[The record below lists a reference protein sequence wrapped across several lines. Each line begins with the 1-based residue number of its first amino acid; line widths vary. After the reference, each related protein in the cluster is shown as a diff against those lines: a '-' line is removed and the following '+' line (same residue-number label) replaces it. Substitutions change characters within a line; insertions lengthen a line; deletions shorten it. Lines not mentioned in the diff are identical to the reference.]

1 VTPARPVLAPFLGLV
16 LVTAACREPTRSL
29 SVAAAPSA
37 GRATPVASAAVAAP
51 PSAEG
56 VAPPTST
63 GSVPAAPVAAPSPS
77 LSSTDGVAA
86 VAAPSASPPR
96 LLPAAAPVA
105 PPVLLDA
112 AGAPLPQTLDRPT
125 TTSAWVTDLGPALWR
140 AILADDVS
148 LALPHFFPVVAYEQV
163 KAIAKPA
170 RDWEARLVRSFRRD
184 VHQYHL
190 GLGPDRE
197 RLRFEALE
205 VPEERAKLMKPG
217 SEGNRL
223 GYWRVLRS
231 QLVYRDAEDR
241 ARRLEVTSLISWR
254 GEWYVVHLHGFE

>member
-1 VTPARPVLAPFLGLV
+1 MTPAHSGLALILGLL
-16 LVTAACREPTRSL
+16 LVTVACREPSAPL
-29 SVAAAPSA
+29 AVAAAPSA
-37 GRATPVASAAVAAP
+37 DRVGPIGSDAV
-51 PSAEG
+51 PSPA
-56 VAPPTST
+56 
-63 GSVPAAPVAAPSPS
+63 VPSPVAAGPRPAAAAPAPS
-77 LSSTDGVAA
+77 LSATDGAA
-86 VAAPSASPPR
+86 SAAAPSASTA
-96 LLPAAAPVA
+96 LLPLVATLPA
-105 PPVLLDA
+105 PPLLLDA
-112 AGAPLPQTLDRPT
+112 AGAPLPQTLERPT
-125 TTSAWVTDLGPALWR
+125 STSPWFLDLGPALWR
-140 AILADDVS
+140 AIVADDAA
-148 LALPHFFPVVAYEQV
+148 LALPHFFPVVAYEEV

-170 RDWEARLVRSFRRD
+170 RDWETRLVRLFRRD

-190 GLGPDRE
+190 GLGRE
-197 RLRFEALE
+197 RDQLRFEALE

>member
-1 VTPARPVLAPFLGLV
+1 MTPAHSRLALV
-16 LVTAACREPTRSL
+16 LSLLLVTVACREPS
-29 SVAAAPSA
+29 APL
-37 GRATPVASAAVAAP
+37 PV
-51 PSAEG
+51 
-56 VAPPTST
+56 
-63 GSVPAAPVAAPSPS
+63 
-77 LSSTDGVAA
+77 
-86 VAAPSASPPR
+86 VAAPSADRGGPIGSGAVPTSIGPSPVATGSG
-96 LLPAAAPVA
+96 PAAAAPSSSLSATAGVTLATAPTASTALLPLVATLPV

-112 AGAPLPQTLDRPT
+112 AGAPLPQTLERPT
-125 TTSAWVTDLGPALWR
+125 STSSWFLDLGPALWR
-140 AILADDVS
+140 AIVADDAS
-148 LALPHFFPVVAYEQV
+148 LALPHFFPVVAYEEV

-170 RDWEARLVRSFRRD
+170 RDWETRLVRLFRRD

-190 GLGPDRE
+190 GLGRE
-197 RLRFEALE
+197 RDRLRFEALE